1 MRLPK
6 CPRCRLV
13 YVYATY
19 AVILALVPGELCI
32 PGLAIAAV
40 GIAIRMWS
48 AGYIIKDDH
57 LATSGPYSMCRHPLY
72 LGTFIFLLGSV
83 IASRIWWLIPA
94 YVVGF
99 AIFYIP
105 SIVGE
110 QRFLAAQFGEAYAE
124 YCRRVPAFLPL
135 RYGGG
140 TEGFSLANAM
150 RIREHLHVLASVIFL
165 VILGILGH
173 LRATHGL

>member
-19 AVILALVPGELCI
+19 AVILALVPGELYI

-40 GIAIRMWS
+40 GIAFRMWS
-48 AGYIIKDDH
+48 AGYIIKDNH
-57 LATSGPYSMCRHPLY
+57 LTTSGPYSMCRHPLY

-94 YVVGF
+94 CAIGF

-105 SIVGE
+105 SITGE
-110 QRFLAAQFGEAYAE
+110 ERILASQFGPAYAD
-124 YCRRVPAFLPL
+124 YCRRVSMFLPF

-140 TEGFSLANAM
+140 TESFSLANAM

-165 VILGILGH
+165 AILAAVGY
-173 LRATHGL
+173 LRATHGI